1 MNNETCSTM
10 AATTSECWGGGETVE
25 QIAAELRAKP
35 ELYKLLSAAQRSK
48 LTASEAQTI
57 ADALTER
64 AKVREATKAGK

>member
-1 MNNETCSTM
+1 MQHNGRRYPVGVL
-10 AATTSECWGGGETVE
+10 GGGETVE

-35 ELYKLLSAAQRSK
+35 ELFKLLSAAKRAK

>member
-1 MNNETCSTM
+1 MNNETCSTI
-10 AATTSECWGGGETVE
+10 AATPSECGWGETVE

-35 ELYKLLSAAQRSK
+35 ELFKLLSAAKRAK

-64 AKVREATKAGK
+64 AKVRESTKAGK